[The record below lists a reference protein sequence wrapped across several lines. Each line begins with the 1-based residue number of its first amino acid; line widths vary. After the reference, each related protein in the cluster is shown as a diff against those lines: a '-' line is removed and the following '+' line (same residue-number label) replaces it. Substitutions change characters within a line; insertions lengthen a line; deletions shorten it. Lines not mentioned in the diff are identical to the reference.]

1 MGTDQIYTG
10 NFDEMI
16 RSARQKL
23 SGRTPGDLAA
33 ACGFSYDAAEEA
45 FSFTSLGTD
54 MKVSWPDLVFEP
66 KTDVWQE
73 LTILQ
78 YMDAALGTKMT
89 GEDISLKEFRVG
101 GMVRGSYFDAQCDGI
116 AKRSL
121 GKTDMEEVARAGL
134 MLGGTKCSGIADLN
148 MDFMFMPH
156 FRFKMCLWPADD
168 EFPAQCRMLCDS
180 SAEKYLNVEAAGLMA
195 VRLLEML
202 EEKLN

>member
-16 RSARQKL
+16 KSARQKL
-23 SGRTPGDLAA
+23 SGRSPEDLSA
-33 ACGFSYDAAEEA
+33 ACGFTYDAAA
-45 FSFTSLGTD
+45 GVFSFISLGTD
-54 MKVSWPDLVFEP
+54 TTVSWPDLVFEP

-78 YMDAALGTKMT
+78 YMDAASGTEMT

-101 GMVRGSYFDAQCDGI
+101 GMIRGAYFDAQCDGI

-121 GKTDMEEVARAGL
+121 GKADMEAVAKAGL
-134 MLGGTKCSGIADLN
+134 MLGGIKCGGIADLN
-148 MDFMFMPH
+148 MEFIFMPH
-156 FRFKMCLWPADD
+156 FRFKMCLWPSDD
-168 EFPAQCRMLCDS
+168 EFPAQCRVLCDS
-180 SAEKYLNVEAAGLMA
+180 TAEKYLNVEAAGLMA

-202 EEKLN
+202 EEKLK